1 MVLKK
6 QFACRSLLAVVC
18 ALWLPGLA
26 AAQFAPPLPPEK
38 TVEVLGQHIRYVEAG
53 QGLALIF
60 IHGLGSSAASWA
72 FNIGPASQKFHVYA
86 LDQIGFGHSDKP
98 LIEYRIETFVEFLQG
113 FMQALNIPKATLVG
127 NSLGGWIAVEFTAQH
142 PEMVDKL
149 VLVDAAGLRPEGPR
163 SPSVD
168 LNPSSLVGMRS
179 VLEAVFYNKRIIS
192 DELVRQVFE
201 VHLKNGDGY
210 TIERVLTN
218 VFSSDQYEDDKL
230 ASIHAP
236 TLAVWGHDDR
246 LTPLSVGER
255 YQMGI
260 AGARIVVF
268 DQCGHIPQ
276 MEEAVQFN
284 KALLEF
290 LGQ

>member
-1 MVLKK
+1 MAWKK
-6 QFACRSLLAVVC
+6 QLTRQSLLAVVLG
-18 ALWLPGLA
+18 LWLPVLA
-26 AAQFAPPLPPEK
+26 AAQIAPPLPPEK

-53 QGLALIF
+53 QGPALIF
-60 IHGLGSSAASWA
+60 VHGLGSSAASWS
-72 FNIGPASQKFHVYA
+72 FDIGPASQKFHVYA

-149 VLVDAAGLRPEGPR
+149 VLVDAAGLRPDGSR

-179 VLEAVFYNKRIIS
+179 VLEAVFYNQQIIS
-192 DELVRQVFE
+192 DGLVRQVFE
-201 VHLKNGDGY
+201 EHLKNGDGY
-210 TIERVLTN
+210 TTERVLAN
-218 VFSSDQYEDDKL
+218 IFRGDQYEDEKL

-236 TLAVWGHDDR
+236 TLA
-246 LTPLSVGER
+246 
-255 YQMGI
+255 
-260 AGARIVVF
+260 
-268 DQCGHIPQ
+268 
-276 MEEAVQFN
+276 
-284 KALLEF
+284 
-290 LGQ
+290 